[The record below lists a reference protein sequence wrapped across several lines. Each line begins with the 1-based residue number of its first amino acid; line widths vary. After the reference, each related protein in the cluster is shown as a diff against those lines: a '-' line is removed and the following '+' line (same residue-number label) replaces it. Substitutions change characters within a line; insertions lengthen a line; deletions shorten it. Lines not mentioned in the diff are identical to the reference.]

1 MLNNSCKAEGEGRY
15 YCIILVVVYMVSA
28 IDWGT

>member
-15 YCIILVVVYMVSA
+15 YCIILVVYMVSA